1 MCQLKQQCQQKYQT
15 GVKQRTALDDL
26 WSLEEEM
33 KKRKVHNSQIAG
45 PSKNNFNSVFDY
57 SSDSTLEEQS
67 KEAIIYDTIHPPS
80 PKISKGGTIKKSKV
94 SQTTENMSKKDE
106 ELLLD
111 VDSTAS
117 HIDDTDSSKSKAQ
130 QIYAYD
136 SDVPAEMPT
145 AKIKDTTNNA
155 DELSSDVD
163 IAPSGI
169 VAQGNSNSNLTCGIL
184 DRNY

>member
-1 MCQLKQQCQQKYQT
+1 
-15 GVKQRTALDDL
+15 
-26 WSLEEEM
+26 M
-33 KKRKVHNSQIAG
+33 KKTKFHTSQIAG
-45 PSKNNFNSVFDY
+45 PSKNNLQLLYDY
-57 SSDSTLEEQS
+57 SSDSAVEEQS
-67 KEAIIYDTIHPPS
+67 KDTIDYDNMYPPS

-117 HIDDTDSSKSKAQ
+117 CIDDTDSSKSKGQ
-130 QIYAYD
+130 HIYAYD
-136 SDVPAEMPT
+136 SDIPAEMPT
-145 AKIKDTTNNA
+145 AKIKDTINNA

-169 VAQGNSNSNLTCGIL
+169 VAQGNSKLQCTIINSDCDEGNGKIQGKS
-184 DRNY
+184 YGEVGQKGK